1 MDVVIYVKC
10 CRMCMDWSILILVHV
25 ILLNRAI
32 IERFVHLLYFLAP
45 YTCMSLQIPELT
57 RERAAGENT
66 DSFHCV
72 GKSGVKIPKNNSLL
86 EGKSHENNLLCLIN
100 GLNQTFKFPLLLLN
114 LFLFLCEL
122 FLRCLSRILGPG
134 RIIRG
139 RILSIL
145 ISRLCGVVVPM
156 WCRGLWG
163 YPGIFWGL
171 WVGVMGKRTTGRSRC
186 TVNVIYRKRMIS
198 WQIFTC

>member
-10 CRMCMDWSILILVHV
+10 LLHVYGLINSNTSTRTSIKSCNNQKI
-25 ILLNRAI
+25 RAVASVLSSTI
-32 IERFVHLLYFLAP
+32 Y
-45 YTCMSLQIPELT
+45 MSLQIPEPT

-86 EGKSHENNLLCLIN
+86 EGKSHENHLLCLIN
-100 GLNQTFKFPLLLLN
+100 GLKQSFKFPLLLLLN
-114 LFLFLCEL
+114 LFLFLREL

-134 RIIRG
+134 RISRA

-156 WCRGLWG
+156 WCRGLWW

-171 WVGVMGKRTTGRSRC
+171 WVGVMG
-186 TVNVIYRKRMIS
+186 
-198 WQIFTC
+198 

>member
-1 MDVVIYVKC
+1 MLSHVYGLINFNTSTRNSIKSCNNRKIRAPSVLSSTIY
-10 CRMCMDWSILILVHV
+10 
-25 ILLNRAI
+25 
-32 IERFVHLLYFLAP
+32 
-45 YTCMSLQIPELT
+45 MSLQIPEPT

-100 GLNQTFKFPLLLLN
+100 GLKQTFKFPLLLLN

-171 WVGVMGKRTTGRSRC
+171 WVGVMG
-186 TVNVIYRKRMIS
+186 
-198 WQIFTC
+198 